1 MSMNS
6 VEIPLFVKECMLQDI
21 IENMVEEI
29 ILEDKA
35 FDEYKIEVQNRCEE
49 TGVDYNNLECDL
61 EDFIENLNMG
71 IKSPD
76 GLAVA
81 IIL

>member
-35 FDEYKIEVQNRCEE
+35 FDEYKVEV
-49 TGVDYNNLECDL
+49 
-61 EDFIENLNMG
+61 
-71 IKSPD
+71 
-76 GLAVA
+76 
-81 IIL
+81 